1 MKKVYLDANATTRT
15 HPDVKN
21 AMLSLFD
28 EIYGNASSI
37 HSFGKAAKRC
47 LEESRRKI
55 AGFIH
60 AALPEEIVFT
70 SGGTEADNLAIKGTV
85 QAFKDKGNH
94 IITSSVE
101 HPAVLNTC
109 KHLETQGVRVTYL
122 GVDKY
127 GAIDIDELKKSI
139 TDKTIL
145 ITIMSANNETGTI
158 MPVEDIGKIA
168 AKKNVIFHTDAV
180 QMIGKMPF
188 NAETSGARL
197 ISMSAHKFNGPKGIG
212 ALYVKKGTSI
222 KPYQHGGHQER
233 GLRAG
238 TEDVPSVV
246 GFAKACELAAI
257 NLEEHLEE
265 MTKKRNLLYDR
276 IKSEIN
282 GIHLNGH
289 PKKRLCNTLNVGFDY
304 LEGEAIVLSLDME
317 GIAVSTG
324 SACTSSNAEPSHV
337 LISMGIEP
345 VLAQGAVRF
354 SLDRFTTQ
362 EDIEYV
368 LKNLPPVIERLRK
381 ISPLGA
387 NRTRR

>member
-1 MKKVYLDANATTRT
+1 MNMKKVYLDANATTRT

-37 HSFGKAAKRC
+37 HSFGRAARRH
-47 LEESRRKI
+47 LEESREKI

-60 AALPEEIVFT
+60 AASPEEIVFT
-70 SGGTEADNLAIKGTV
+70 SGGTEADNLAIKGIAG
-85 QAFKDKGNH
+85 AFKDKGNH

-101 HPAVLNTC
+101 HPAVLNSC
-109 KHLETQGVRVTYL
+109 KYLETEGGRVTYL
-122 GVDKY
+122 GVDEY
-127 GAIDIDELKKSI
+127 GVIDINELKESI
-139 TDKTIL
+139 TDETIL

-168 AKKNVIFHTDAV
+168 AKKNIIFHTDAV
-180 QMIGKMPF
+180 QVIGKMPF

-197 ISMSAHKFNGPKGIG
+197 ISISAHKFNGPKGIG
-212 ALYVKKGTSI
+212 ALYVKKGTSV
-222 KPYQHGGHQER
+222 KPYQHGGHQES

-238 TEDVPSVV
+238 TENIPSIV
-246 GFAKACELAAI
+246 GFAKACELTAM
-257 NLEEHLEE
+257 NLEGHFEAT
-265 MTKKRNLLYDR
+265 TKKRNLLYDR
-276 IKSEIN
+276 IKSEIS

-289 PKKRLCNTLNVGFDY
+289 PKKRLCNTLNIGFDY
-304 LEGEAIVLSLDME
+304 LEGEAIVLSLDTE

-324 SACTSSNAEPSHV
+324 SACTSGTAEPSHV
-337 LISMGIEP
+337 LLSMGIAP

-368 LKNLPPVIERLRK
+368 LEKLPPVIERLRK
-381 ISPLGA
+381 ISPL
-387 NRTRR
+387 R